1 MNRKQR
7 RAFAKQKRA
16 NKKKVRAVERKLG
29 TDYESVQGMAV
40 VMEQVKDRMA
50 TIQQAI
56 EEIPQEELN
65 SEKLFQDLLQS
76 HRELEKVQK
85 ASKKMGPAVQQAIN
99 DAIEQLTQ
107 ASNGLEEALGG
118 TGGSDE

>member
-7 RAFAKQKRA
+7 RAFAKQKRV
-16 NKKKVRAVERKLG
+16 NKKKVRTVERKLG

-40 VMEQVKDRMA
+40 VMERVKDRMT

-56 EEIPQEELN
+56 EQIPADELD
-65 SEKLFQDLLQS
+65 SAKLIKDLLHSQQ
-76 HRELEKVQK
+76 ELKTVRT
-85 ASKKMGPAVQQAIN
+85 ASEKMGPAVQQAVN

-107 ASNGLEEALGG
+107 ASSGLEGALGG
-118 TGGSDE
+118 INETDE